1 MTSIPVNS
9 AKNTLVNFAAQTPG
23 KVQGAGAAGSF
34 TDVLSRQTDGN
45 TASRK
50 SETVKAEAGTQTK
63 VTKNATDRVK
73 QKNVDKADSAD
84 TTKNAEEIAGALQE
98 AGAKTVK
105 EIAEELGVSEE
116 EVLQAM
122 EVLGLTAMDL
132 LQPEN
137 LTMVVM
143 QTVGESDPMALLT
156 NDQLSAALK
165 NLNQFIQD
173 IRNELQTAFEIPEEQ
188 LDGLLDQVRP
198 VEAMNAEEVPAGPA
212 EEVKTPQI
220 YVETVS
226 EESKEPQVQNSDR
239 NMEVPVEGTNAELS
253 AQTVEKS
260 GAKEGGKEAGHEAG
274 DKNPTGQNLFLQNL
288 TQNAE
293 AMAVAEAAESP
304 FAQSET
310 REIMDQILNF
320 MKIQIKPEMTQLEM
334 QLHPESL
341 GTVNVHI
348 ASKEGMITA
357 QFTAQNEAVKSALES
372 QMVQLK
378 ETFAEQG
385 VKVEA
390 IEVSVQANGFRQEYE
405 GSRDHGGAGN
415 TADDRERKPARRIN
429 LNNPSFLEEETLSE
443 EEELAISMMEANGN
457 TVDYMA

>member
-9 AKNTLVNFAAQTPG
+9 AKNTLVNFAAKTPE

-34 TDVLSRQTDGN
+34 TDVLSRQTEGN

-50 SETVKAEAGTQTK
+50 TENVKAEAGTQTK
-63 VTKNATDRVK
+63 VTKSAAERMK
-73 QKNVDKADSAD
+73 QKNVTEADKADG
-84 TTKNAEEIAGALQE
+84 TKNAEEIAGALQE

-116 EVLQAM
+116 EVVRAM
-122 EVLGLTAMDL
+122 EALGLTAIDL

-143 QTVGESDPMALLT
+143 QTVGETDPMALLT

-165 NLNQFIQD
+165 NLNQFVQD
-173 IRNELQTAFEIPEEQ
+173 VRNELQTAFEIPEEQ
-188 LDGLLDQVRP
+188 LDGLLDQVRT
-198 VEAMNAEEVPAGPA
+198 VEAMNAEEVPADAA
-212 EEVKTPQI
+212 EEAKTPRI
-220 YVETVS
+220 LVETVS
-226 EESKEPQVQNSDR
+226 EEGKELQTQTGNR
-239 NMEVPVEGTNAELS
+239 NVDAPAEGTNVELS
-253 AQTVEKS
+253 TQPVEKT
-260 GAKEGGKEAGHEAG
+260 GLEERGKEAGHEAG
-274 DKNPTGQNLFLQNL
+274 DRNPAGQNLFLQNL

-293 AMAVAEAAESP
+293 AATAAETTESP
-304 FAQSET
+304 FAQTQT

-320 MKIQIKPEMTQLEM
+320 MRIQIKPEMTQLEM

-348 ASKEGMITA
+348 ASREGVITA
-357 QFTAQNEAVKSALES
+357 QFTAQNETVKAALES
-372 QMVQLK
+372 QMIQLK

-405 GSRDHGGAGN
+405 GSREHGSS
-415 TADDRERKPARRIN
+415 ADDRERKPARRIN
-429 LNNPSFLEEETLSE
+429 LNNPAFLEKESLSE
-443 EEELAISMMEANGN
+443 EEELAVSMMEVNGN
-457 TVDYMA
+457 TVDYTA